1 MPYRNFNFFR
11 PWTICGRSS
20 LLRQDSEDSIG
31 GEISHLTT
39 PRTFN
44 SALEGGLCI
53 ISYARYFN
61 IAKFF
66 FDFRP
71 LVRKANQDYAVELI
85 ATQPISFHDGQD
97 AIRR

>member
-1 MPYRNFNFFR
+1 M
-11 PWTICGRSS
+11 GQQ
-20 LLRQDSEDSIG
+20 LLFIRQDSEDSIVFVT
-31 GEISHLTT
+31 ISHLTT

-44 SALEGGLCI
+44 SALECGLWI
-53 ISYARYFN
+53 ISYARHFN
-61 IAKFF
+61 IAKNY